1 MPISDVIPLYR
12 LRINTARLALRLP
25 HPDELPL
32 LADCAREPIHA
43 VGEEPFENPIG
54 SARSSWSSAP
64 PEDRARRVVQVQL
77 GEVAR
82 WTADNWHL
90 ELGVWLDGKPIGVQ
104 TLYSKH
110 FPVTREAVTI
120 SWLTLAQQ
128 GNGYGTEARAGVLG
142 FAFDWLQARSCR
154 SRSFRTNG
162 KSVGVSERLGYRDDG
177 IDVEAVYGGV
187 ARTSR
192 RFRMEAADWR
202 SRLRPPVTVTGF
214 DGDCRTWFGLG
225 SEGAGEA
232 GRIRGHGGTEPFRA
246 THHVC

>member
-12 LRINTARLALRLP
+12 LRIDTPRLTLRLP

-43 VGEEPFENPIG
+43 VGEEPFENPVG
-54 SARSSWSSAP
+54 SARPSWSSAP
-64 PEDRARRVVQVQL
+64 PADRAMKAVQVQL
-77 GEVAR
+77 GEVSK

-104 TLYSKH
+104 TLYAKH

-128 GNGYGTEARAGVLG
+128 GNGYGTEARTGALA

-154 SRSFRTNG
+154 SRSFITNS

-177 IDVEAVYGGV
+177 IDVEAVYGGGS
-187 ARTSR
+187 RTSR
-192 RFRMEAADWR
+192 RFRMDTADWH
-202 SRLRPPVTVTGF
+202 SQPRLQVTVTGF
-214 DGDCRTWFGLG
+214 DDDCRTWFGLRS
-225 SEGAGEA
+225 SEGRSAG
-232 GRIRGHGGTEPFRA
+232 PP
-246 THHVC
+246 